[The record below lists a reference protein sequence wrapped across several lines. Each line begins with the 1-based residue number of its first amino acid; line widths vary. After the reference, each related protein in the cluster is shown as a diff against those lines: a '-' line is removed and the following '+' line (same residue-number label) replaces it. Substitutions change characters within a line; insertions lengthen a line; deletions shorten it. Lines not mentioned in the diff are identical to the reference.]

1 MRCKACKGTGIVAQ
15 IGYDGEWEPMP
26 CDCTIDPEQLE
37 GLKIDPPLNRNKK
50 DMKTAPKNKGNK

>member
-37 GLKIDPPLNRNKK
+37 GSKQPLVINKQERNRSSQKNEANK
-50 DMKTAPKNKGNK
+50 

>member
-26 CDCTIDPEQLE
+26 CDCTIDPEQIGDDE
-37 GLKIDPPLNRNKK
+37 
-50 DMKTAPKNKGNK
+50 

>member
-1 MRCKACKGTGIVAQ
+1 
-15 IGYDGEWEPMP
+15 MP
-26 CDCTIDPEQLE
+26 CDCTIDQEQLE